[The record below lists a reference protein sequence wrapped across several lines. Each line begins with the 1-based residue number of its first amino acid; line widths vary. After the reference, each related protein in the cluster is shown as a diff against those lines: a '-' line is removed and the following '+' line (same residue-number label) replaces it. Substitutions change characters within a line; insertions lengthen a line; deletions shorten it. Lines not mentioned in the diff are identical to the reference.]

1 MSLLDDRRASGVTDT
16 SQLFQG
22 GLGRLAPPAASTD
35 SVGGG
40 HTAATSN
47 TTATTVATSSSSG
60 GPTIDPSTASLR
72 SSSSRQG
79 SVDGV
84 MQRCGLCS
92 IISSLLRR
100 AMCVG
105 SRRGS
110 GESYYQEL
118 AETNELVSSRID
130 ETLDGWISVAI
141 SVGVVVVIRD
151 RISAKAATHAT
162 FTRDDHIGER
172 SSDQFESTVSRWWR
186 CISAG
191 CTVDS

>member
-1 MSLLDDRRASGVTDT
+1 MVSISLT
-16 SQLFQG
+16 SQSVTIAKAVKVAASKRSRG
-22 GLGRLAPPAASTD
+22 TSASEGRLAPPAASTD

-40 HTAATSN
+40 HTAAASN

-118 AETNELVSSRID
+118 AETN
-130 ETLDGWISVAI
+130 
-141 SVGVVVVIRD
+141 
-151 RISAKAATHAT
+151 
-162 FTRDDHIGER
+162 
-172 SSDQFESTVSRWWR
+172 
-186 CISAG
+186 
-191 CTVDS
+191 

>member
-1 MSLLDDRRASGVTDT
+1 MPPVLSLSVGFFGAAMTTATKLFKVAASKRSRGT
-16 SQLFQG
+16 SASE
-22 GLGRLAPPAASTD
+22 GRLAPTTITTTTTTTTTTTESTGA
-35 SVGGG
+35 GGG
-40 HTAATSN
+40 QP
-47 TTATTVATSSSSG
+47 TATTTNTTTTTTNVATSSSG
-60 GPTIDPSTASLR
+60 GATVDPSSASLQ

-118 AETNELVSSRID
+118 AETNHNPS
-130 ETLDGWISVAI
+130 
-141 SVGVVVVIRD
+141 
-151 RISAKAATHAT
+151 KP
-162 FTRDDHIGER
+162 
-172 SSDQFESTVSRWWR
+172 
-186 CISAG
+186 
-191 CTVDS
+191 

>member
-1 MSLLDDRRASGVTDT
+1 MHSRKRMKQMFLPQYQR
-16 SQLFQG
+16 
-22 GLGRLAPPAASTD
+22 RLAPPAASTD
-35 SVGGG
+35 SVDGG

-47 TTATTVATSSSSG
+47 TTATTVATSSTSG

-72 SSSSRQG
+72 SSSSHQG

-118 AETNELVSSRID
+118 AETNTHECYGLMSVVELKHAQRDSGCAGDEEFGFHFTLRVKIDNFFLGCGSWMLLNSS
-130 ETLDGWISVAI
+130 AQM
-141 SVGVVVVIRD
+141 
-151 RISAKAATHAT
+151 H
-162 FTRDDHIGER
+162 
-172 SSDQFESTVSRWWR
+172 
-186 CISAG
+186 
-191 CTVDS
+191 